1 MIDLTAAEVAQLT
14 GGRLEAAPDTRV
26 AGPTVID
33 SRTVAP
39 GSLFVALVGE
49 TSDGHDHAAAAVAGG
64 ATLVLAGRH
73 VEGVPAVVV
82 DDVPRALGL
91 LAAEHLRR
99 LRAHGDV
106 RVVAVTGSVGKTT
119 TKDLLGQLLSPAGET
134 IMPEASFNNEIG
146 LPLTVLQAGPST
158 RYLVLEMGASAVGDL
173 TYLTGIAPPDVSI
186 VLAVGNAH
194 LGGFGGIEAVARAK
208 SEIVTGLAPGG
219 VAVLNADDLRVVAMR
234 SLAPGKVVT
243 FGTVRDATLRARN
256 VSNDRLGRVSADLTL
271 GEETHHATLNLF
283 GEHHLTNALAAAAA
297 AVELGLPLADV
308 AARLTGAQALSP
320 HRMAVT
326 ERPDGVTII
335 DDSYNANPDSMRAA
349 LKALA
354 VMAGRD
360 RRSIAVLGE
369 MLELGKDSRAAHEAL
384 GLLVVRLN
392 IKLLVVVGDGA
403 SGLAD
408 GAIQEGSWGEEV
420 REVPDVAA
428 AAELLA
434 AELREGDVVLVKASN
449 GAGLWRLGDE
459 LAATV
464 TAS

>member
-14 GGRLEAAPDTRV
+14 GGRLEATPDTRV

-33 SRTVAP
+33 SRKVGP

-49 TSDGHDHAAAAVAGG
+49 TSDGHDHAAAALDAG
-64 ATLVLAGRH
+64 AHLVLASKSLD
-73 VEGVPAVVV
+73 GVPSVVV

-99 LRAHGDV
+99 LRAGSGL
-106 RVVAVTGSVGKTT
+106 RVIAVTGSVGKTT
-119 TKDLLGQLLSPAGET
+119 TKDLLGQVLSPSGET
-134 IMPEASFNNEIG
+134 VMPEASFNNEIG

-158 RYLVLEMGASAVGDL
+158 SYLVLEMGASAVGDL

-186 VLAVGNAH
+186 VLAVGSAH
-194 LGGFGGIEAVARAK
+194 LGGFGDVEGIARAK

-256 VSNDRLGRVSADLTL
+256 VSIDRLGRVSADLSL
-271 GEETHHATLNLF
+271 GEETHRVTLNLF

-297 AVELGLPLADV
+297 AVEVDVPFADV
-308 AARLTGAQALSP
+308 AARLSDARALSP

-369 MLELGKDSRAAHEAL
+369 MLELGPGSRAAHEAI

-420 REVPDVAA
+420 REVPDVEAA
-428 AAELLA
+428 AAFLA
-434 AELREGDVVLVKASN
+434 DELRDGDVVLVKSSN
-449 GAGLWRLGDE
+449 GAGLWRLGDQ
-459 LAATV
+459 LAAGVV
-464 TAS
+464 TS